1 MELIATGGDGA
12 EPTTYPIQR
21 PRLRKRIAAQARTV
35 DRERRGKRAGDRRG
49 QAARRGLGPG
59 GGGKGR
65 RRTGTTTTLPPASG
79 RAGADQSQ
87 RLPRPHRAPIF
98 FFLLRFPRYPAPPD
112 AEIPRHWGKFPGPF
126 GGAVDHGKRRDGGAG
141 SSIRLSG
148 GVSVGSAGAHC
159 RPG

>member
-98 FFLLRFPRYPAPPD
+98 FSSFVSLVTPPRLTP
-112 AEIPRHWGKFPGPF
+112 KFPAIGVNSLGLSAAPSIMES
-126 GGAVDHGKRRDGGAG
+126 DGTEARAAR
-141 SSIRLSG
+141 SDCQ
-148 GVSVGSAGAHC
+148 VG
-159 RPG
+159 